1 MIEREFVKF
10 NTSINTG
17 TNADKLITDSE
28 GNIQATIEL
37 QLPQNLFDNRA
48 LTRRIE
54 KVEMQTSKFRLSLED
69 TPIAQIP
76 LDAEVMTTSTKAS
89 KCQLDVYPFCL
100 LDDDRIKPE
109 PGSLTDVNAFPN
121 YKNHLVTYKIYLYKE
136 SLAID
141 PILLGEFT
149 GQANTPDYGFP
160 TGSRFYNLMK
170 EGGALSVE
178 KHLLNLCAQ
187 SNHEPYNIE
196 GDKLYIKNIGTL
208 EQMLQDAIENAITY
222 ALTSETIVVNVYL
235 LNIDLIVD
243 NMTPNPQTKNIIVL
257 DDYGITACFWKYE
270 KDNDNSTSTCALEHA
285 CKPSVKINE
294 QSLSISYDSAAFDK
308 CIPIFWNTPYV
319 DTFDQPEQLT
329 IDKFR
334 NNVWT
339 QKPPK
344 RQYKYSVTTSSNPDS
359 YNFALQSPLSCAAMN
374 LIANQTMADTFSFL
388 PWIYVDTSKISSMKE
403 PPKPKYHVKNDLMDS
418 YVDTL
423 REDYYVSVRD
433 DTPINLKQLYQLAS
447 PSSASSYSNYWAIEG
462 TDKYGNSY
470 SAVGASFLYLFRILT
485 SNIDSSATSWRDKY
499 PWDKRISRNM
509 YIYASD
515 MSTNGN
521 LRVYDNF
528 LVQSDIISTSSPSS
542 PSLVKTVEEY
552 DTNNSNLSPGTTT
565 IANVKSSST
574 DDELSSDSIK
584 QVLYFFYGDLVSP
597 TINEARC
604 GEIQHG
610 RDISD
615 VRYPIIP
622 PATWDSYLTIPPVEY
637 DTAGEPDYTTVY
649 VYWTKIPDN
658 LCYFEPENSTYY
670 HLVSYMNQ
678 GGSDIPYS
686 SITKENIKHRDYTYS
701 EDITVTDNDPNNI
714 SLYSDV
720 IPNLDVVNNKFYI
733 LDGTTASVDIGPQ
746 EVIDSSPGNMVITKT
761 TSFSNYQTRTAYIY
775 YWSISPNSIPGSSDY
790 NPIPTVFYIQ
800 CKYHAEG
807 IPGDPSIDESLSSD
821 YRFVVAKYKRKPST
835 SEYYFDVDYGNV
847 TRYDAGIIFY
857 SESGAMI
864 DSDRIMSWSPANPP
878 DDLTT
883 TEYSNNINLQVGSSF
898 SSTISEE
905 TEQGFDPE
913 SITRVTYR
921 MNYPRHIT
929 SIYGINTSG
938 VNQQWTGTAR
948 NGMNSLVEITN
959 LWVDEPNATSFYN
972 RVYTDSDGFEVTE
985 RWWRLNTSRDY
996 NLKTVETDHTP
1007 FGYYFI
1013 YNIHAKYD
1021 KTITTTVST
1030 NTESSYTGN
1039 IHLTFTWDNLPIVVM
1054 SPITSIVLSLQG
1066 IQVQQEYQ
1074 PINKTEIGG
1083 SSLTSSIPIVENFY
1097 SLAQSLR
1104 DLHDELVVTKE
1115 HFTDVANYAMDTSS
1129 GKERIITLSAQYIT
1143 KDGTLHQIYI
1153 PKHGVFSV
1161 QLTFGLTFYTTS

>member
-76 LDAEVMTTSTKAS
+76 LDTEVTTTSTKAS

-136 SLAID
+136 SLESD

-149 GQANTPDYGFP
+149 GQANTKDYGFP
-160 TGSRFYNLMK
+160 SGSRFYNIMK

-178 KHLLNLCAQ
+178 THLLNLCAQ

-222 ALTSETIVVNVYL
+222 ASTSESIVVNVYL

-243 NMTPNPQTKNIIVL
+243 NMTPSPQTKNIIVL

-270 KDNDNSTSTCALEHA
+270 KDTSNSTSTCALNHA

-294 QSLSISYDSAAFDK
+294 QSLSISYDSVAFDK

-374 LIANQTMADTFSFL
+374 LIANQTMVDTFSFL

-403 PPKPKYHVKNDLMDS
+403 LPKSKYHVKNDLMDS

-423 REDYYVSVRD
+423 RTDYYVTVRD
-433 DTPINLKQLYQLAS
+433 DIPLSLKQLFKLAS
-447 PSSASSYSNYWAIEG
+447 PSSASSYSNSWAIEG

-470 SAVGASFLYLFRILT
+470 SAVGASFLYIFRILT
-485 SNIDSSATSWRDKY
+485 SNIVSSATSWREKY
-499 PWDKRISRNM
+499 PWNKRISRNM
-509 YIYASD
+509 YIYSSSVRTDNNA
-515 MSTNGN
+515 
-521 LRVYDNF
+521 RVYDKF
-528 LVQSDIISTSSPSS
+528 YVQSDILTTSSPSS
-542 PSLVKTVEEY
+542 PMLVKTVEEY

-565 IANVKSSST
+565 IANVKSSSV
-574 DDELSSDSIK
+574 DSELSSETKK
-584 QVLYFFYGDLVSP
+584 QNLYFFYGDLVSP
-597 TINEARC
+597 TINDVKC

-610 RDISD
+610 VDISD

-622 PATWDSYLTIPPVEY
+622 PSSWDPYLTIPPVEY
-637 DTAGEPDYTTVY
+637 DTTDEPNYTTVY
-649 VYWTKIPDN
+649 VYWSKIPDN
-658 LCYFEPENSTYY
+658 LCYFEPESNSYY
-670 HLVSYMNQ
+670 HLVSYSNQ
-678 GGSDIPYS
+678 GGSDILYS
-686 SITKENIKHRDYTYS
+686 YLTKETIIHRDYTYS
-701 EDITVTDNDPNNI
+701 EDITVTDNDPNNT
-714 SLYSDV
+714 SFYSDV

-761 TSFSNYQTRTAYIY
+761 TSFSNYQTRNETQN
-775 YWSISPNSIPGSSDY
+775 YWAISSNSFPFSLDY
-790 NPIPTVFYIQ
+790 NPIPTVFYLN

-821 YRFVVAKYKRKPST
+821 YRFIVAKYKVKSST
-835 SEYYFDVDYGNV
+835 SEYYYDIDYGNV
-847 TRYDAGIIFY
+847 TRYGERTSVP
-857 SESGAMI
+857 SESGALASVHSLMG
-864 DSDRIMSWSPANPP
+864 WSSATPP
-878 DDLTT
+878 DDITT
-883 TEYSNNINLQVGSSF
+883 TEYSNNVNLQVGSS

-905 TEQGFDPE
+905 TEQGYQPSTF
-913 SITRVTYR
+913 TRNTR
-921 MNYPRHIT
+921 CLFWSRHIT
-929 SIYGINTSG
+929 AIQGINNIGQSIQWGVRSRYGINSSTVIS
-938 VNQQWTGTAR
+938 
-948 NGMNSLVEITN
+948 N
-959 LWVDEPNATSFYN
+959 LWADEPNATVFYN
-972 RVYTDSDGFEVTE
+972 REYTDSDGFTVNES
-985 RWWRLNTSRDY
+985 WWRLNTTRNY
-996 NLKTVETDHTP
+996 NLETVETDHTP
-1007 FGYYFI
+1007 FSSYYI
-1013 YNIHAKYD
+1013 INLHARYD
-1021 KTITTTVST
+1021 KTITTTISQ
-1030 NTESSYTGN
+1030 NSEISYTGN

-1074 PINKTEIGG
+1074 PINKTEVGG

-1161 QLTFGLTFYTTS
+1161 QLTFGLTYYTTS